1 MELVPLAETTPHLF
15 ESQSLASSIFLD
27 HPTHFRLFQPTPAA
41 TSKDVVPDPLAAAQH
56 DRISFYSTIEEES
69 ASDPSGWD
77 SNAGTQ
83 LDWRILYW
91 QFCQIL
97 KVYLK
102 ILASLSNLSAHFSLH
117 LTTILI
123 AKWIRTPLS
132 NGWETHVLIEW
143 IEWMNE
149 ELKWIRGMNECDEW
163 NENRALGHGNDW
175 NDF

>member
-15 ESQSLASSIFLD
+15 ESQSHASSIFLD

-56 DRISFYSTIEEES
+56 DRLHFYSAIEEES

-83 LDWRILYW
+83 LDWRILHW

-102 ILASLSNLSAHFSLH
+102 ILDSLSNLSAHFSLH

-123 AKWIRTPLS
+123 AKWIRTLS

-143 IEWMNE
+143 IEWLNE
-149 ELKWIRGMNECDEW
+149 WHEWMKSLNEWRAWINE
-163 NENRALGHGNDW
+163 
-175 NDF
+175 